1 LSTSIS
7 KINSEEIRQQF
18 AGVMRMIPVQRIKTE
33 KNYSIALGDEII
45 ELIERTQNKNLLY
58 REVLDILGN
67 HESIVLK
74 LDELLYTNRILKI
87 PIKVGN
93 VKDYVLT
100 IPKKKETGW
109 MTMVCPC
116 FTCDRNSEC
125 SVNNPVNPVSCRLF
139 NEWLIEEDES
149 KKIQPFKFIEYD
161 ILDDDDNIKIP
172 LK

>member
-1 LSTSIS
+1 
-7 KINSEEIRQQF
+7 
-18 AGVMRMIPVQRIKTE
+18 MMPVQRIKIE

-45 ELIERTQNKNLLY
+45 ELIDRTHNKTLLY
-58 REVLDILGN
+58 REVLDLLGG
-67 HESIVLK
+67 HETIIHK
-74 LDELLYTNRILKI
+74 LDELLYSNRILKI
-87 PIKVGN
+87 PITEGN

-116 FTCDRNSEC
+116 FICDRISEC
-125 SVNNPVNPVSCRLF
+125 AINNPVNPVSCRLY

-149 KKIQPFKFIEYD
+149 KKIQSFRFIEYD
-161 ILDDDDNIKIP
+161 ILDDDDRVRIP